1 MDFALKYLKECE
13 AGDPDSA
20 DADTL
25 PSHRGNDVKNAN
37 TISWL
42 KKHGGIAAL
51 DFKVVN
57 VMPTRSG
64 ASVQGNIT
72 LKDGSKAYIIVD
84 EKQIDGELLLFLFT
98 VRG

>member
-13 AGDPDSA
+13 AGDLGSA
-20 DADTL
+20 EADTL
-25 PSHRGNDVKNAN
+25 PSHRGDVKNAN
-37 TISWL
+37 TISWI

-57 VMPTRSG
+57 VIATRSS
-64 ASVQGNIT
+64 ASVQGNIV
-72 LKDGSKAYIIVD
+72 LKDRAKAYIIQD
-84 EKQIDGELLLFLFT
+84 EKRLDGELLLFLFT